1 MRSAAPIALT
11 RPTLWLRRRERVAPR
26 ASRWLGR
33 GNVSGHSPDLE
44 CSPQA
49 TAALALRVA
58 GGLLAAIVLTAA
70 VVRLVACAPARRWL
84 DYPFTGVPA
93 TAREA
98 AAIFAHNARALLGLF
113 GLLLIAQSAA
123 RNPGRPSRVQLALRA
138 IAEVILSGVLAA
150 NVFVVGAALGAYGT
164 RMVRAMLPHGPVELA
179 AFAVAIALYLQ
190 GRTRPLPAR
199 QLLVAG
205 AGSAGLL
212 AGAALLEALVIV

>member
-1 MRSAAPIALT
+1 M
-11 RPTLWLRRRERVAPR
+11 
-26 ASRWLGR
+26 
-33 GNVSGHSPDLE
+33 
-44 CSPQA
+44 
-49 TAALALRVA
+49 
-58 GGLLAAIVLTAA
+58 
-70 VVRLVACAPARRWL
+70 ACAPARRWL

-150 NVFVVGAALGAYGT
+150 NMLVVGAALGAYGT